1 MLVAYR
7 EDRDVLKAAPNVY
20 ELVEVRGDTEDVI
33 AAASHVKR
41 EIPDPFRR
49 HPPCKVRGAKERI
62 VSSDTDYDPW
72 TERLELEEL
81 PQRT

>member
-7 EDRDVLKAAPNVY
+7 EDRDVLKTAPNVS

-33 AAASHVKR
+33 AAASHVK
-41 EIPDPFRR
+41 EKDLNPFDAIPLV
-49 HPPCKVRGAKERI
+49 KSGVERI